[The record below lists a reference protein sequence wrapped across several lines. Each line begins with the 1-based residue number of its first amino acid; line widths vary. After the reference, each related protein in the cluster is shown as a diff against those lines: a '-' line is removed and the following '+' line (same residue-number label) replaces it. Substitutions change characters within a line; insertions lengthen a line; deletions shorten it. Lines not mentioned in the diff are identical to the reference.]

1 MHSVEIETPILTKT
15 LTVAL
20 LGNPNSG
27 KSTVFNQL
35 TGLRQK
41 TGNFPGVTVDK
52 KLGKFRLNNGQQ
64 IVLLD
69 LPGAYS
75 LYPSSQDERI
85 VLQVLTNSEDA
96 HYPDAIIYIAD
107 VTHLEKHLLLFT
119 QVRDLGIPIV
129 MALNMS
135 DDAEKE
141 NIHYDTAILS
151 EAFNVPVVAISGRN
165 GDNLPQL
172 KQTLA
177 EVLKPSSSNF
187 QSFYELSDLENT
199 VAQQIKNR
207 FRLHNSY
214 QALVWVQNSHQLPFL
229 SQEDKRE
236 IAQVID
242 GQGFNPLVNQ
252 VREVMQR
259 YDRFNPILKKA
270 IRRTKENKITL
281 TEKIDEIVTHRIWGP
296 AIFFCLM
303 LLVFQA
309 IYAWSSYPT
318 DLIEAAFANLSSWLQ
333 VVLPAS
339 WLTDLLT
346 DGILAGLGGIL
357 VFIPQIAILFLLI
370 AILEEVGYMARA
382 VFMFDNVM
390 QKFGLNGRS
399 IVSLVS
405 SGACAIPAVMST
417 RTISNWKERLITILV
432 SPFISCSA
440 RIPVYTVLIGF
451 VVPSATL
458 WGIFNLQG
466 IAFMGLYLLSIITA
480 LGAAWIFKKILKT
493 EERSFLMLE
502 LPAYRRPI
510 FKNVLLTVWEK
521 VKVFCLEAG
530 KIILII
536 SIVLWVLAS
545 YGPGT
550 SMEMAEQAAVELAQ
564 EQGLDE
570 TATRDL
576 IAGKQIEAS
585 YAGHLGKFI
594 EPVIRP
600 LGYDWKIGI
609 ALITSF
615 AAREVFIGTMSTIYS
630 IGSAEDELTIRNRM
644 LKEVN
649 PITGQPVYNFSTSL
663 SLLIFY
669 VFAMMCM
676 STLAIVKRETN
687 SWKWPIIQFL
697 FMTGLAYLGAFTVYQ
712 LFS

>member
-1 MHSVEIETPILTKT
+1 MHRAGIEMPTLTKN

-20 LGNPNSG
+20 LGNPNCG

-52 KLGKFRLNNGQQ
+52 KLGKFRLDNGFLLT
-64 IVLLD
+64 LLD
-69 LPGAYS
+69 LPGTYS
-75 LYPSSQDERI
+75 LYPTSQDERI
-85 VLQVLTNSEDA
+85 VLHILVNPQGPY
-96 HYPDAIIYIAD
+96 YPDAIIYIAD

-119 QVRDLGIPIV
+119 QIRDLGIPV
-129 MALNMS
+129 VLALNMS
-135 DDAEKE
+135 DAAEKE
-141 NIHYDTAILS
+141 HISYDIGALS
-151 EAFNVPVVAISGRN
+151 SAFEVPVVAISGRSGN
-165 GDNLPQL
+165 NFNQL
-172 KQTLA
+172 KQALG
-177 EVLKPSSSNF
+177 EVLKNPFTAPTFYKPS
-187 QSFYELSDLENT
+187 DVENT
-199 VAQQIKNR
+199 LARQIKDR
-207 FRLHNSY
+207 FQLPNLY

-229 SQEDKRE
+229 SQRDRQE
-236 IAQVID
+236 I
-242 GQGFNPLVNQ
+242 GQIIGNHGFKPLPSQ

-270 IRRTKENKITL
+270 IHRTKKNKVTL
-281 TEKIDEIVTHRIWGP
+281 TEKVDQVVTHRVWGP

-309 IYAWSSYPT
+309 IYAWSSYPM
-318 DLIEAAFANLSSWLQ
+318 DLIEAAFANLSTWLQTVLPESWL
-333 VVLPAS
+333 VS
-339 WLTDLLT
+339 LLT

-357 VFIPQIAILFLLI
+357 VFVPQIAILFLLI

-382 VFMFDNVM
+382 VFMFDHIM

-399 IVSLVS
+399 IVALVS

-417 RTISNWKERLITILV
+417 RTIGNWKERLITILV

-451 VVPSATL
+451 VVPSVTL
-458 WGIFNLQG
+458 WGILNLQG
-466 IAFMGLYLLSIITA
+466 IAFMGLYVLSIITA
-480 LGAAWIFKKILKT
+480 LGAAWVFKKILKT

-502 LPAYRRPI
+502 LPSYRRPVL
-510 FKNVLLTVWEK
+510 KNVLLTVWEK
-521 VKVFCLEAG
+521 VKTFCLEAG

-536 SIVLWVLAS
+536 SVMLWVLAS
-545 YGPGT
+545 YGPGNA
-550 SMEMAEQAAVELAQ
+550 MEVAEKEATVLAQ
-564 EQGLDE
+564 EQSMDE
-570 TATRDL
+570 TATANL
-576 IAGKQIEAS
+576 VAGKQIEAS

-594 EPVIRP
+594 EPAIRP

-630 IGSAEDELTIRNRM
+630 IGSIEDELTIRNRM
-644 LKEVN
+644 LREIN
-649 PITGQPVYNFSTSL
+649 PATGQPVYNLATSL

-697 FMTGLAYLGAFTVYQ
+697 FMTGLAYLGALGVYQ
-712 LFS
+712 VFR